1 VQDDKKAEIEQGGSG
16 KTELFSEAK
25 SSESVRIW
33 ISGFSPRI
41 QPEKEHPRLLDAK
54 DFYQRECK

>member
-1 VQDDKKAEIEQGGSG
+1 MTKRQKLNKEVVG